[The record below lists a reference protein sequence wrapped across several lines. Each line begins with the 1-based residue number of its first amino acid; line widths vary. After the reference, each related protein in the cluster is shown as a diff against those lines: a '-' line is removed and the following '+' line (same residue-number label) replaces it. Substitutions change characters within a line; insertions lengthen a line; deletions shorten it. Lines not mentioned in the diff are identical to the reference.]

1 MSSTYSVGK
10 PLLPAIASSEP
21 TSVSTPAAIAA
32 APALVLRRSSS
43 ASVSSGVAGTAQ
55 VYVASVEIRDVMT
68 EGVVSAAPTATV
80 RQVAELMRER
90 NVGSV
95 VLVDEDGAICG
106 FVTDRDLALGALT
119 DGRDPGDPVEAH
131 ASSPVVTAEPR
142 MGVEEAAELMV
153 RHGIRRLPVLDGGR
167 LTGIVTLDDLAV
179 RTGDLELA
187 QHMTAQITRA
197 ALPGFY
203 FHDRGG

>member
-1 MSSTYSVGK
+1 
-10 PLLPAIASSEP
+10 
-21 TSVSTPAAIAA
+21 
-32 APALVLRRSSS
+32 
-43 ASVSSGVAGTAQ
+43 
-55 VYVASVEIRDVMT
+55 VEIRDVMT
-68 EGVVSAAPTATV
+68 ESVVTAAPSTSV
-80 RQVAELMRER
+80 RAVAELMRER

-95 VLVDEDGAICG
+95 VLLDGEGALAG

-119 DGRDPGDPVEAH
+119 DGRDAGDPVSAH
-131 ASSPVVTAEPR
+131 SSSPVVTAQPG
-142 MGVEEAAELMV
+142 MDVEEAAELMV
-153 RHGIRRLPVLDGGR
+153 RHGIRRLPILDDGR
-167 LTGIVTLDDLAV
+167 LTGIITLDDIAV

>member
-1 MSSTYSVGK
+1 M
-10 PLLPAIASSEP
+10 
-21 TSVSTPAAIAA
+21 
-32 APALVLRRSSS
+32 
-43 ASVSSGVAGTAQ
+43 
-55 VYVASVEIRDVMT
+55 EIRDVMT
-68 EGVVSAAPTATV
+68 ESVVSAAPTATV

-95 VLVDEDGAICG
+95 VLVDEDGTISG

-119 DGRDPGDPVEAH
+119 DGRDPGDPVAAH
-131 ASSPVVTAEPR
+131 ASSPVVTAAPG
-142 MGVEEAAELMV
+142 MGVEDAAELMV
-153 RHGIRRLPVLDGGR
+153 RHGIRRLPILDRDR

>member
-1 MSSTYSVGK
+1 MK
-10 PLLPAIASSEP
+10 
-21 TSVSTPAAIAA
+21 
-32 APALVLRRSSS
+32 
-43 ASVSSGVAGTAQ
+43 
-55 VYVASVEIRDVMT
+55 IRDVMT
-68 EGVVSAAPTATV
+68 EGVVTAPPSSSV

-95 VLVDEDGAICG
+95 VLVDEDGSLAG

-119 DGRDPGDPVEAH
+119 DGRDPGDPVDAH
-131 ASSPVVTAEPR
+131 SSSPIVTAEPG
-142 MGVEEAAELMV
+142 MNVEEAAELMV
-153 RHGIRRLPVLDGGR
+153 HHGIRRLPIVDAGR

>member
-1 MSSTYSVGK
+1 
-10 PLLPAIASSEP
+10 
-21 TSVSTPAAIAA
+21 
-32 APALVLRRSSS
+32 
-43 ASVSSGVAGTAQ
+43 
-55 VYVASVEIRDVMT
+55 VYVAFVEIRDVMT
-68 EGVVSAAPTATV
+68 EGVVTAAPSTSV
-80 RQVAELMRER
+80 RHVAELMRER

-95 VLVDEDGAICG
+95 VLVEEDGSLAA

-119 DGRDPGDPVEAH
+119 DGRDPGDPVAAH
-131 ASSPVVTAEPR
+131 ASSPVVTAEPG
-142 MGVEEAAELMV
+142 MDVEQAAELMV

-167 LTGIVTLDDLAV
+167 LTGIVTLDDLAA

-187 QHMTAQITRA
+187 HHMTAQITRA

>member
-1 MSSTYSVGK
+1 
-10 PLLPAIASSEP
+10 
-21 TSVSTPAAIAA
+21 
-32 APALVLRRSSS
+32 
-43 ASVSSGVAGTAQ
+43 
-55 VYVASVEIRDVMT
+55 VEIRDVMT

-95 VLVDEDGAICG
+95 VLVGEDGAICG

-119 DGRDPGDPVEAH
+119 DGRDPGDPVDAH
-131 ASSPVVTAEPR
+131 ASAPVVTGEPA
-142 MGVEEAAELMV
+142 MDVEEAAQLMV
-153 RHGIRRLPVLDGGR
+153 RHGIRRLPVLDGER

-187 QHMTAQITRA
+187 HHMTSQITRA

>member
-1 MSSTYSVGK
+1 
-10 PLLPAIASSEP
+10 
-21 TSVSTPAAIAA
+21 
-32 APALVLRRSSS
+32 
-43 ASVSSGVAGTAQ
+43 
-55 VYVASVEIRDVMT
+55 MT
-68 EGVVSAAPTATV
+68 EGVVSVAPSATV
-80 RQVAELMRER
+80 RHVAELMRER

-95 VLVDEDGAICG
+95 VLVEEDGSIAG

-119 DGRDPGDPVEAH
+119 DGRDSSDPVDAH
-131 ASSPVVTAEPR
+131 ASSPVVTAAPG

-153 RHGIRRLPVLDGGR
+153 RHGIRRLPVLADGR

-179 RTGDLELA
+179 RTGDIALA

>member
-1 MSSTYSVGK
+1 
-10 PLLPAIASSEP
+10 
-21 TSVSTPAAIAA
+21 
-32 APALVLRRSSS
+32 
-43 ASVSSGVAGTAQ
+43 
-55 VYVASVEIRDVMT
+55 MT
-68 EGVVSAAPTATV
+68 ESVVTTRPSATV

-95 VLVDEDGAICG
+95 VLLDDDGALAG

-119 DGRDPGDPVEAH
+119 DGRDAGDPVSAH
-131 ASSPVVTAEPR
+131 SSSPVVTAQPG
-142 MGVEEAAELMV
+142 MDVEEAAELMV
-153 RHGIRRLPVLDGGR
+153 RHGIRRLPIIDAGR
-167 LTGIVTLDDLAV
+167 LTGILTLDDIAV
-179 RTGDLELA
+179 RTGDLVLA

>member
-1 MSSTYSVGK
+1 
-10 PLLPAIASSEP
+10 
-21 TSVSTPAAIAA
+21 
-32 APALVLRRSSS
+32 
-43 ASVSSGVAGTAQ
+43 
-55 VYVASVEIRDVMT
+55 VEIRDVMT
-68 EGVVSAAPTATV
+68 EGVVTAQPSATV

-95 VLVDEDGAICG
+95 VLLDEEGALAG

-119 DGRDPGDPVEAH
+119 DGRDAGDPVLAH
-131 ASSPVVTAEPR
+131 GSSPVVTAEPG
-142 MGVEEAAELMV
+142 MDVEEAAELMV
-153 RHGIRRLPVLDGGR
+153 RHGIRRLPILDAGR
-167 LTGIVTLDDLAV
+167 LTGIITLDDIAV

-187 QHMTAQITRA
+187 HHMTAQITRA

>member
-1 MSSTYSVGK
+1 
-10 PLLPAIASSEP
+10 
-21 TSVSTPAAIAA
+21 
-32 APALVLRRSSS
+32 
-43 ASVSSGVAGTAQ
+43 
-55 VYVASVEIRDVMT
+55 MT
-68 EGVVSAAPTATV
+68 EGVVSTAPTATV

-95 VLVDEDGAICG
+95 VLVDEAGAICG

-131 ASSPVVTAEPR
+131 ASSPVVTAEPG
-142 MGVEEAAELMV
+142 MGVEDAAELMV
-153 RHGIRRLPVLDGGR
+153 RHGIRRLPILDRDR

>member
-1 MSSTYSVGK
+1 MTESV
-10 PLLPAIASSEP
+10 
-21 TSVSTPAAIAA
+21 V
-32 APALVLRRSSS
+32 
-43 ASVSSGVAGTAQ
+43 TAQ
-55 VYVASVEIRDVMT
+55 PS
-68 EGVVSAAPTATV
+68 ATV
-80 RQVAELMRER
+80 RHVAELMRER

-95 VLVDEDGAICG
+95 VLVDEDGRLAG

-119 DGRDPGDPVEAH
+119 DGRDSTDRVSAH
-131 ASSPVVTAEPR
+131 GSSPVVTAEPG
-142 MGVEEAAELMV
+142 MNVEEAAEIMV
-153 RHGIRRLPVLDGGR
+153 RHGIRRLPIIDDGR

-187 QHMTAQITRA
+187 HHMTTQITRA

>member
-1 MSSTYSVGK
+1 M
-10 PLLPAIASSEP
+10 
-21 TSVSTPAAIAA
+21 
-32 APALVLRRSSS
+32 RRRCSS
-43 ASVSSGVAGTAQ
+43 ASVSSGVAATAQ
-55 VYVASVEIRDVMT
+55 VYVAPVKIRDVMT
-68 EGVVSAAPTATV
+68 GGVVTALPSTSV

-95 VLVDEDGAICG
+95 VLVGEDGSLAG

-119 DGRDPGDPVEAH
+119 DGRDPGDPVDAH
-131 ASSPVVTAEPR
+131 SSSPIVTAEPA
-142 MGVEEAAELMV
+142 MSVEQAAELMV
-153 RHGIRRLPVLDGGR
+153 RHGIRRLPVLDGDR

>member
-1 MSSTYSVGK
+1 M
-10 PLLPAIASSEP
+10 
-21 TSVSTPAAIAA
+21 
-32 APALVLRRSSS
+32 
-43 ASVSSGVAGTAQ
+43 
-55 VYVASVEIRDVMT
+55 EIRDVMT
-68 EGVVSAAPTATV
+68 EGVVSAAPTATA

-95 VLVDEDGAICG
+95 VLVDEAGAICG

-119 DGRDPGDPVEAH
+119 DGRDPSDPVEAH

-142 MGVEEAAELMV
+142 MDVEAAAELMV
-153 RHGIRRLPVLDGGR
+153 RHGIRRLPVIDSGR

>member
-1 MSSTYSVGK
+1 M
-10 PLLPAIASSEP
+10 
-21 TSVSTPAAIAA
+21 
-32 APALVLRRSSS
+32 S
-43 ASVSSGVAGTAQ
+43 ASPW
-55 VYVASVEIRDVMT
+55 AS
-68 EGVVSAAPTATV
+68 V

-95 VLVDEDGAICG
+95 VLVEEDSGALAG
-106 FVTDRDLALGALT
+106 FVTDRDLAIGALT
-119 DGRDPGDPVEAH
+119 DGRDPGDPVDAH
-131 ASSPVVTAEPR
+131 ASSPVVTAEPG
-142 MGVEEAAELMV
+142 MNVEEAAELMV

-167 LTGIVTLDDLAV
+167 LTGIVTLDDLAA

-187 QHMTAQITRA
+187 AHMTAQITRA

>member
-1 MSSTYSVGK
+1 MSVAPSV
-10 PLLPAIASSEP
+10 
-21 TSVSTPAAIAA
+21 
-32 APALVLRRSSS
+32 
-43 ASVSSGVAGTAQ
+43 
-55 VYVASVEIRDVMT
+55 
-68 EGVVSAAPTATV
+68 TV
-80 RQVAELMRER
+80 RHVAELMRER

-95 VLVDEDGAICG
+95 VLVEEDGSIAG

-119 DGRDPGDPVEAH
+119 DGRDSSDPVDAH
-131 ASSPVVTAEPR
+131 ASSPVVTAAPA
-142 MGVEEAAELMV
+142 MGVEDAAELMV
-153 RHGIRRLPVLDGGR
+153 RHGIRRLPVLADGR

-179 RTGDLELA
+179 RTGDIALA

>member
-1 MSSTYSVGK
+1 MTESV
-10 PLLPAIASSEP
+10 
-21 TSVSTPAAIAA
+21 VST
-32 APALVLRRSSS
+32 
-43 ASVSSGVAGTAQ
+43 
-55 VYVASVEIRDVMT
+55 
-68 EGVVSAAPTATV
+68 APTATV

-95 VLVDEDGAICG
+95 VLVDEEGTITG

-119 DGRDPGDPVEAH
+119 DGRDAGDPVAAH

-142 MGVEEAAELMV
+142 MSVEAAAELMV
-153 RHGIRRLPVLDGGR
+153 RHGIRRLPVLDGTR
-167 LTGIVTLDDLAV
+167 LTGIVTLDDLAA

-187 QHMTAQITRA
+187 QHMTSQITRA

>member
-1 MSSTYSVGK
+1 
-10 PLLPAIASSEP
+10 
-21 TSVSTPAAIAA
+21 
-32 APALVLRRSSS
+32 
-43 ASVSSGVAGTAQ
+43 
-55 VYVASVEIRDVMT
+55 VYVALMEIRDVMT
-68 EGVVSAAPTATV
+68 EGVVTAPPTATA

-95 VLVDEDGAICG
+95 VLVDEDGTLAG

-119 DGRDPGDPVEAH
+119 DGRDPGDPAAAH
-131 ASSPVVTAEPR
+131 SSSPVVTAEPG
-142 MGVEEAAELMV
+142 MHVEQAAELMV
-153 RHGIRRLPVLDGGR
+153 RHGIRRLPVLDGDR
-167 LTGIVTLDDLAV
+167 LSGIVTLDDLAV

>member
-1 MSSTYSVGK
+1 
-10 PLLPAIASSEP
+10 
-21 TSVSTPAAIAA
+21 
-32 APALVLRRSSS
+32 
-43 ASVSSGVAGTAQ
+43 
-55 VYVASVEIRDVMT
+55 VYVALVEIRDVMT
-68 EGVVSAAPTATV
+68 EGVVTAQPAATV

-95 VLVDEDGAICG
+95 VLVDADGELAG

-119 DGRDPGDPVEAH
+119 DGRDAGDPVAAH
-131 ASSPVVTAEPR
+131 SSSPVVTAQPG
-142 MGVEEAAELMV
+142 MDIEEAAQLMV
-153 RHGIRRLPVLDGGR
+153 RNGIRRLPILEGAQ
-167 LTGIVTLDDLAV
+167 LTGIITLDDIAV

-187 QHMTAQITRA
+187 HHMTVQITQA

>member
-1 MSSTYSVGK
+1 
-10 PLLPAIASSEP
+10 
-21 TSVSTPAAIAA
+21 
-32 APALVLRRSSS
+32 
-43 ASVSSGVAGTAQ
+43 
-55 VYVASVEIRDVMT
+55 VYVALVQIRDVMT
-68 EGVVSAAPTATV
+68 ESVVTAQPSATV

-95 VLVDEDGAICG
+95 VLVGEDGALEG

-119 DGRDPGDPVEAH
+119 DGRDSTDSAAAH
-131 ASSPVVTAEPR
+131 SSSPVVTAEPG
-142 MGVEEAAELMV
+142 MDVEEAAEIMV
-153 RHGIRRLPVLDGGR
+153 RHGIRRLPIIDGGR

-187 QHMTAQITRA
+187 HHMTTQITRA